1 MTDTPELPTLLGAPS
16 ADVLPVPAPQWQLEQ
31 LHDLLS
37 ALDSAATSVR
47 GEAAISP
54 AVDERLVQVRL
65 GLASSLFAALQFRN
79 AAKAGHCLRVAL
91 SCSAWSLRLN
101 LPEDQR
107 EAIELAALLHDVGVI
122 GAPDALLLK
131 PGSFDAEE
139 AALMAQTRRMTVEIL
154 RRCCNCAAV
163 LEIVEHVGQWYD
175 GSSGDSACKGKDVP
189 LGARMINIVEAFDAM
204 TSDHIHRPAMSQ
216 ERAIKELFEYAGTQF
231 DPDLVRQFA
240 DFCDSDLGAAEREV
254 AARWLQSLDPEL
266 VNSYWQLNC
275 VPSAPQQQQAD
286 DLFHRRLLE
295 SMYDGVVF
303 VDANGRIAY
312 WNRGAERLT
321 GIPGASVQQRQWT
334 PELLQMADERGQ
346 PIAASDCPLAAAI
359 RSGVQSLRRLSIS
372 GRSGRTVAVDAHT
385 MPVIDGHGA
394 TLGAILLLHDASSEI
409 SLEQRCQSLYE
420 KATKDP
426 LTQVANRAEL
436 ERVHEMFISAHQQQQ
451 APCSLMICDLDHFKQ
466 INDTF
471 GHQAGDEVIKSLAA
485 LLKSACGPGDMVARY
500 GGEEF
505 VLLCADC
512 DNATA
517 ARRAE
522 QIRKSLARI
531 PQPALDGRCVTVSI
545 GVTEV
550 QPGDTAETMLRRAD
564 RALLMAKAKGR
575 NRVVQLGTG
584 SVGMGQQPKRSLW
597 PFGASSSVE
606 LLTEYLVTPVP
617 LKLALEKLRGFAVDH
632 QARIIKTEA
641 QRMVIEIDDRHSG
654 RLRRF
659 GDRPVCFTFDVQLV
673 ERRDRGDGSRPPQAC
688 PLCTKIRL
696 TVTVNDSRERRRE
709 EMLTRARRL
718 LISFRS
724 YLMASIDEQPRAE
737 NMFTRAKRLLA
748 PWLSRNS

>member
-1 MTDTPELPTLLGAPS
+1 MLGASSGNLLPTPDAEL
-16 ADVLPVPAPQWQLEQ
+16 QLEQ
-31 LHDLLS
+31 LHGLLS
-37 ALDSAATSVR
+37 ALGTSETAKRAGAV
-47 GEAAISP
+47 ISP
-54 AVDERLVQVRL
+54 VVDQRLVQVRL

-91 SCSAWSLRLN
+91 TCSAWSLRMG
-101 LPEDQR
+101 LPDDQR

-122 GAPDALLLK
+122 GAPDAILLK

-139 AALMAQTRRMTVEIL
+139 SALMGQTRQMTVEIL
-154 RRCCNCAAV
+154 RRCCNSAAV
-163 LEIVEHVGQWYD
+163 MDIVEHVGHWYD
-175 GSSGDSACKGKDVP
+175 GSTGQSGRKGKDVP

-204 TSDHIHRPAMSQ
+204 TTDHIHRPAMSQ
-216 ERAIKELFEYAGTQF
+216 ERAIKELFECAGSQF
-231 DPDLVRQFA
+231 DPDLVRQFVE
-240 DFCDSDLGAAEREV
+240 FCDTDLGAAEREV
-254 AARWLQSLDPEL
+254 AARWLHSLDPEL

-275 VPSAPQQQQAD
+275 VPSAPRLQHAD
-286 DLFHRRLLE
+286 DQFHRRLLQG
-295 SMYDGVVF
+295 MYDGVVF
-303 VDANGRIAY
+303 VDANGRIAF

-321 GIPGASVQQRQWT
+321 GIPAASVEQRQWN

-346 PIAASDCPLAAAI
+346 PLAAQDCPLATAI

-385 MPVIDGHGA
+385 MPVIDGNGA

-451 APCSLMICDLDHFKQ
+451 APCSLMLCDLDHFKQ

-485 LLKSACGPGDMVARY
+485 LLKSACGPGDLVARY

-522 QIRKSLARI
+522 QIRKSLAQI

-545 GVTEV
+545 GVTEI

-564 RALLMAKAKGR
+564 RALLAAKAKGR

-584 SVGMGQQPKRSLW
+584 SGGTQMEGRRSLW
-597 PFGASSSVE
+597 PFGASGSLE

-617 LKLALEKLRGFAVDH
+617 LKLALEKLRGFIVDQ
-632 QARIIKTEA
+632 QARIIKTEP
-641 QRMVIEIDDRHSG
+641 QRMVIEIDDRQSG

-673 ERRDRGDGSRPPQAC
+673 ERRHRTDGSRSLQAG

-718 LISFRS
+718 VISFRS
-724 YLMASIDEQPRAE
+724 YLMASIDEQPWAE
-737 NMFTRAKRLLA
+737 SMLTRAKRLLG

>member
-1 MTDTPELPTLLGAPS
+1 MTDTPWHPTLPGAQS
-16 ADVLPVPAPQWQLEQ
+16 ADVLPTPDPELRIEQ
-31 LHDLLS
+31 LHGLLS
-37 ALDSAATSVR
+37 TLASS
-47 GEAAISP
+47 EAAKRVGAVVSP
-54 AVDERLVQVRL
+54 AVDQRLVQVRL

-91 SCSAWSLRLN
+91 TCSAWSLRLG

-122 GAPDALLLK
+122 GAPDAILLK

-139 AALMAQTRRMTVEIL
+139 SALMAQTRQMTVEIL

-163 LEIVEHVGQWYD
+163 MEIVEHIGQWYD
-175 GSSGDSACKGKDVP
+175 GSTGQSARKGKDVP

-204 TSDHIHRPAMSQ
+204 TTDHIHRPAMSQ
-216 ERAIKELFEYAGTQF
+216 EQAIKELFECAGSQF
-231 DPDLVRQFA
+231 DPDLVRQFTE
-240 DFCDSDLGAAEREV
+240 FCDSDLGAAEREV
-254 AARWLQSLDPEL
+254 AARWLHSLDPEL

-275 VPSAPQQQQAD
+275 VPSAPRQQQSD
-286 DLFHRRLLE
+286 DHFHRRLLE
-295 SMYDGVVF
+295 GMYDGVVF
-303 VDANGRIAY
+303 VDANGRIAH

-321 GIPGASVQQRQWT
+321 GIPAASVQQRQWT

-346 PIAASDCPLAAAI
+346 PIALPDCPFATAI

-385 MPVIDGHGA
+385 MPVIDGNGA

-451 APCSLMICDLDHFKQ
+451 APCSLMLCDLDHFKQ

-512 DNATA
+512 DNASA

-522 QIRKSLARI
+522 QIRKSLAQI

-564 RALLMAKAKGR
+564 RALLTAKAKGR

-584 SVGMGQQPKRSLW
+584 SGSVPLERKRGLW
-597 PFGASSSVE
+597 PFGASVSVE
-606 LLTEYLVTPVP
+606 LLTEYLSTPVP
-617 LKLALEKLRGFAVDH
+617 LKLAVEKLRGFVVDH
-632 QARIIKTEA
+632 QARIIKSEP
-641 QRMVIEIDDRHSG
+641 QRMVIEIDDRDSG

-673 ERRDRGDGSRPPQAC
+673 ERRHRADGNRPPQAC
-688 PLCTKIRL
+688 PLCTRIRL
-696 TVTVNDSRERRRE
+696 TVTVNDGRERRRE

-718 LISFRS
+718 VISFRS
-724 YLMASIDEQPRAE
+724 YLMASIDEQPWRDS
-737 NMFTRAKRLLA
+737 MLTRAKRLFV
-748 PWLSRNS
+748 PWLSRDS